1 MSFKFDS
8 SMYAEE
14 SNKYLKMK
22 VLKKRES
29 KSNITLLFDK
39 VRDEITEAEK
49 NNKKIEYIL
58 FSYIHYNDFMNTIYL
73 SEYSVP
79 QLESMKTLMIFG
91 IPCNFSESV
100 KKGFIVFYKKP
111 QVDEVSLNY
120 IASNRKLVGT
130 FYIEHADYID
140 ELNNKAEHL
149 SCDTGNIVVVASG
162 ALKGK
167 YYVSSTKPICLF
179 KIYDNYEENNMGL
192 RGLAKENMGWYD
204 YNTYNYNKYS
214 YDYNSLRPSY
224 STFATSSTS
233 NITTESSVSNS
244 SGV

>member
-39 VRDEITEAEK
+39 VLDEITEAEK

-58 FSYIHYNDFMNTIYL
+58 FSYIHYNDFMNAIYL
-73 SEYSVP
+73 SEYSVS

-111 QVDEVSLNY
+111 QVDEASLNY
-120 IASNRKLVGT
+120 IASNCKLVDT
-130 FYIEHADYID
+130 FCIGHADDID

-149 SCDTGNIVVVASG
+149 SCDKGDMVIVASG
-162 ALKGK
+162 TLKGK
-167 YYVSSTKPICLF
+167 YFINQTDMSF
-179 KIYDNYEENNMGL
+179 K
-192 RGLAKENMGWYD
+192 
-204 YNTYNYNKYS
+204 
-214 YDYNSLRPSY
+214 
-224 STFATSSTS
+224 
-233 NITTESSVSNS
+233 NIL
-244 SGV
+244 

>member
-14 SNKYLKMK
+14 NNKYLKMK

-39 VRDEITEAEK
+39 VLDEITEAEK

-58 FSYIHYNDFMNTIYL
+58 FSYIHYNDFMNAIYL
-73 SEYSVP
+73 SEYSVS

-111 QVDEVSLNY
+111 QVDDVCSNY
-120 IASNRKLVGT
+120 ITNNKLTGT
-130 FYIEHADYID
+130 FYIERADDID
-140 ELNNKAEHL
+140 ELNNKAEYLH
-149 SCDTGNIVVVASG
+149 CDEGDMIVVGSG
-162 ALKGK
+162 VLEGK
-167 YYVSSTKPICLF
+167 YYVSSTKPICLLR
-179 KIYDNYEENNMGL
+179 IYCDFEKNDKEL
-192 RGLAKENMGWYD
+192 RGLTKENMVWYD
-204 YNTYNYNKYS
+204 YNSVNYNSYG

-233 NITTESSVSNS
+233 NITTESSVSDT